1 MFVELK
7 PETVHKL
14 QQLLPKAL
22 KVELEII
29 ISSQLPHLKFKEM
42 RVQRIMF
49 EGDEKIYRASV
60 RTDGIHMIRVRR

>member
-22 KVELEII
+22 KIELEII
-29 ISSQLPHLKFKEM
+29 LSSQLPQLKFKEM

-49 EGDEKIYRASV
+49 EAEDKIYRASV
-60 RTDGIHMIRVRR
+60 RSDGLHMIRVRR